1 MEKGLP
7 KFLFLLLPIV
17 KKECKYSP
25 LHVGTLS
32 GKGNAP
38 KKGKKIDVQIAVK
51 GKKTPN
57 LPRVRRVDIG
67 KETVKFVFLEQ
78 ESAEFLFGPD
88 IDTFVHLCF
97 VSPPPLLPSSTSPPS
112 TSPPSLPKS
121 EQKRQIRFTYLL
133 PWYCPFF
140 CL

>member
-97 VSPPPLLPSSTSPPS
+97 VSPPPLLHLSPLNLSPLST
-112 TSPPSLPKS
+112 K
-121 EQKRQIRFTYLL
+121 I
-133 PWYCPFF
+133 
-140 CL
+140 